1 MPYSAEGS
9 PLNDAKGT
17 PVSHSNETKQFTA
30 LVAKIL
36 GNPGALSVLTGQN
49 MIMRWGPAYLARH
62 VIQRTLTPQFLR

>member
-1 MPYSAEGS
+1 MEGS

-49 MIMRWGPAYLARH
+49 MIMRYGRADIARR
-62 VIQRTLTPQFLR
+62 VIPHTLNPRFLR